1 MRKKVLAVV
10 TDAQKFR
17 SFSDASQSSL
27 RLKKRL
33 KKGERERERET
44 LHWEIGKVD
53 FFFCCSL
60 KKSQQNISLYFCPS
74 FADNLLQIP
83 VEQGTGSVGASLQ
96 RFYFLNTLSSFGS
109 CFRRCDYFFF
119 PPPFSFKS
127 YFYSFFTPPPFFSI
141 F

>member
-33 KKGERERERET
+33 KKSERERERET

-53 FFFCCSL
+53 FF
-60 KKSQQNISLYFCPS
+60 
-74 FADNLLQIP
+74 LLLL
-83 VEQGTGSVGASLQ
+83 A
-96 RFYFLNTLSSFGS
+96 
-109 CFRRCDYFFF
+109 
-119 PPPFSFKS
+119 
-127 YFYSFFTPPPFFSI
+127 
-141 F
+141 